1 MERQRRKKRFSKNE
15 REEIAKKMVQ
25 GYEKMA
31 AVNDDLIRNV
41 SLLKDGAN

>member
-1 MERQRRKKRFSKNE
+1 MERLRRKNNFTKTEKK
-15 REEIAKKMVQ
+15 EIAKKMVQ

-31 AVNDDLIRNV
+31 EVNDNFVRNV

>member
-1 MERQRRKKRFSKNE
+1 MDRLRRKRGFTKNE
-15 REEIAKKMVQ
+15 REEIARRMVQ

-31 AVNDDLIRNV
+31 EVNDDLVRNV